1 MRATSTVCGKLY
13 YLDLDSLSQLLIMT
27 DLCLCLG
34 MDIGESSLLILKF
47 HYPSKSHE
55 DFVKV
60 HILVKLFRKK
70 SKNSHV

>member
-1 MRATSTVCGKLY
+1 
-13 YLDLDSLSQLLIMT
+13 
-27 DLCLCLG
+27 